1 MARLQRTLSL
11 GSVVLFGI
19 AYMTPIIVLGTFG
32 ILAQSTAGMVPAAYL
47 AALVAMFFT
56 AMSYGRMASAF
67 PVAGSAYSYVRK
79 AISPKLGF
87 IAGWAVLLDYLFLP
101 MAIWLIGAAYL
112 HSAFPAVPQW
122 VWVLAFIGVTSV
134 INIIG
139 LKLANGINALLMLVQ
154 FLVLIAFVALCIHY
168 IGGDAPKPLWTIT
181 PFFNGQMQMPLI
193 MSGAAIAC
201 YSFLGF
207 DAVSTLTEETR
218 DPRRTIPR
226 AIMLI
231 TLIGGLIFVGVS
243 YFVQIAH
250 PSFEFTD
257 VDSAAYEIAR
267 NIGGDLFVSIFLI
280 GLIVG
285 QFASGLSA
293 QASGSRLLFAMG
305 RDGVLPKS
313 FFGTLHARF
322 GTPVNSIL
330 LCAVV
335 ALLALRLDVTTST
348 SFINFGAFLAFSLV
362 NLSVIFHYWIG
373 AKQRGLRE
381 LVLFVVF
388 PTIGLVADLW
398 LMVSL
403 DHLAIYLGL
412 SWLAIGLVY
421 LGFHGGADQE
431 ENVGGG
437 VMEQYGA
444 VVGVDTRFHKASGAS
459 G

>member
-32 ILAQSTAGMVPAAYL
+32 ILAQSTAGRVPAAYL

-112 HSAFPAVPQW
+112 NSAFPAVPQW
-122 VWVLAFIGVTSV
+122 VWVLAFIGITSA
-134 INIIG
+134 INIVG

-154 FLVLIAFVALCIHY
+154 FLVLVAFVALCVHY
-168 IGGDAPKPLWTIT
+168 VGGDASTPLWSIK
-181 PFFNGQMQMPLI
+181 PFFNGDMQMPLI

-231 TLIGGLIFVGVS
+231 TLIGGLIFVCVS

-250 PSFEFTD
+250 PSFQFD
-257 VDSAAYEIAR
+257 SVDSAAYEIAR

-293 QASGSRLLFAMG
+293 QASGSRLLYAMG

-313 FFGTLHARF
+313 FFGTLHERF
-322 GTPVNSIL
+322 GTPINSIL

-335 ALLALRLDVTTST
+335 ALLALKLDVTTST

-373 AKQRGLRE
+373 GEQKGLRE
-381 LVLFVVF
+381 RVLFLIF
-388 PTIGLVADLW
+388 PFIGLVADLW

-403 DHLAIYLGL
+403 DRLAIYLGL
-412 SWLAIGLVY
+412 SWLAIGVVY
-421 LGFHGGADQE
+421 LAVLTGGFRRQPPEMDFQE
-431 ENVGGG
+431 
-437 VMEQYGA
+437 A
-444 VVGVDTRFHKASGAS
+444 A
-459 G
+459 

>member
-47 AALVAMFFT
+47 AALIAMFFT
-56 AMSYGRMASAF
+56 AMSYGRMAAAF

-112 HSAFPAVPQW
+112 ASAFPSIPQW
-122 VWVLAFIGVTSV
+122 IWVLAFIGITSA

-154 FLVLIAFVALCIHY
+154 FLVLIAFVALCVHY
-168 IGGDAPKPLWTIT
+168 IGGDASTPLWSVK
-181 PFFNGQMQMPLI
+181 PFFNGDMQMPLI

-218 DPRRTIPR
+218 EPRRTIPR

-250 PSFEFTD
+250 PSFQFD
-257 VDSAAYEIAR
+257 SVDSAAYEIAR

-335 ALLALRLDVTTST
+335 ALLALKLDVTTST

-362 NLSVIFHYWIG
+362 NLSVIFHYWLG
-373 AKQRGLRE
+373 GEKKGLRE
-381 LVLFVVF
+381 LVLFLLF
-388 PTIGLVADLW
+388 PFIGLVADLW

-403 DHLAIYLGL
+403 DHLAVYLGL
-412 SWLAIGLVY
+412 SWLAIGVVY
-421 LGFHGGADQE
+421 LAVLTGGFRRQPPEMDFQE
-431 ENVGGG
+431 
-437 VMEQYGA
+437 A
-444 VVGVDTRFHKASGAS
+444 T
-459 G
+459 

>member
-112 HSAFPAVPQW
+112 NSAFPAVPQW
-122 VWVLAFIGVTSV
+122 IWVLAFIGITSA
-134 INIIG
+134 INIVG

-168 IGGDAPKPLWTIT
+168 VGGDASTPLWSIK
-181 PFFNGQMQMPLI
+181 PFFNGDMQMPLI

-231 TLIGGLIFVGVS
+231 TLIGGLIFVSVS

-250 PSFEFTD
+250 PSFQFD
-257 VDSAAYEIAR
+257 NVDSAAYEIAR
-267 NIGGDLFVSIFLI
+267 NIGGDLFVTIFLI

-313 FFGTLHARF
+313 FFGTLHERF

-335 ALLALRLDVTTST
+335 ALLALKLDVTTST

-373 AKQRGLRE
+373 GEKKGLRE
-381 LVLFVVF
+381 FVLFLLF
-388 PTIGLVADLW
+388 PFIGLAADLW

-412 SWLAIGLVY
+412 SWLAIGVVY
-421 LGFHGGADQE
+421 LAVLTSGFRRQPPEMDFQE
-431 ENVGGG
+431 
-437 VMEQYGA
+437 A
-444 VVGVDTRFHKASGAS
+444 T
-459 G
+459 

>member
-112 HSAFPAVPQW
+112 NSAFPAVPQW
-122 VWVLAFIGVTSV
+122 IWVLAFIGITSA
-134 INIIG
+134 INIVG

-154 FLVLIAFVALCIHY
+154 FLVLIAFVALCVHY
-168 IGGDAPKPLWTIT
+168 VGGDASTPLWSIK
-181 PFFNGQMQMPLI
+181 PFFNGDMQMPLI

-250 PSFEFTD
+250 PSFQFD
-257 VDSAAYEIAR
+257 SVDSAAYEIAR

-293 QASGSRLLFAMG
+293 QASGSRLLYAMG

-313 FFGTLHARF
+313 FFGTLHERF
-322 GTPVNSIL
+322 GTPINSIL

-335 ALLALRLDVTTST
+335 ALLALKLDVTTST

-373 AKQRGLRE
+373 GEKKGLRE
-381 LVLFVVF
+381 FVLFLLF
-388 PTIGLVADLW
+388 PFIGLAADLW

-412 SWLAIGLVY
+412 SWLAIGVVY
-421 LGFHGGADQE
+421 LAVLTGGFRRQPPEMDFQE
-431 ENVGGG
+431 
-437 VMEQYGA
+437 A
-444 VVGVDTRFHKASGAS
+444 T
-459 G
+459 

>member
-47 AALVAMFFT
+47 AALIAMFFT
-56 AMSYGRMASAF
+56 AMSYGRMAAAF

-112 HSAFPAVPQW
+112 ASAFPSIPQW
-122 VWVLAFIGVTSV
+122 IWVLAFIGITSA

-154 FLVLIAFVALCIHY
+154 FLVLIAFVTLCVHY
-168 IGGDAPKPLWTIT
+168 IGGDASTPLWSIK
-181 PFFNGQMQMPLI
+181 PFFNGDMQMPLI

-250 PSFEFTD
+250 PSFQFD
-257 VDSAAYEIAR
+257 SVDSAAYEIAR

-335 ALLALRLDVTTST
+335 ALLALKLDVTTST

-373 AKQRGLRE
+373 GEKKGLRE
-381 LVLFVVF
+381 LVLFLLF
-388 PTIGLVADLW
+388 PFIGLVADLW

-412 SWLAIGLVY
+412 SWLAVGVVY
-421 LGFHGGADQE
+421 LAVLTGGFRRQPPEMDFQE
-431 ENVGGG
+431 
-437 VMEQYGA
+437 A
-444 VVGVDTRFHKASGAS
+444 T
-459 G
+459 

>member
-112 HSAFPAVPQW
+112 NSAFPAVPQW
-122 VWVLAFIGVTSV
+122 LWVLAFIGITSA
-134 INIIG
+134 INIVG

-154 FLVLIAFVALCIHY
+154 FLVLIAFVALCVHY
-168 IGGDAPKPLWTIT
+168 VGGDASTPLWSIK
-181 PFFNGQMQMPLI
+181 PFFNGDMQMPLI

-250 PSFEFTD
+250 PSFQFNS

-293 QASGSRLLFAMG
+293 QASGSRLLYAMG

-313 FFGTLHARF
+313 FFGTLHQRF
-322 GTPVNSIL
+322 GTPINSIL
-330 LCAVV
+330 LCAAV
-335 ALLALRLDVTTST
+335 ALLALKLDVTTST

-373 AKQRGLRE
+373 GEKKGLRQF
-381 LVLFVVF
+381 LLFLLF
-388 PTIGLVADLW
+388 PFIGLAADLW

-412 SWLAIGLVY
+412 SWLAIGVVY
-421 LGFHGGADQE
+421 LAVLTGGFRRQPPEMDFQE
-431 ENVGGG
+431 
-437 VMEQYGA
+437 A
-444 VVGVDTRFHKASGAS
+444 A
-459 G
+459 

>member
-32 ILAQSTAGMVPAAYL
+32 ILAQATDGQVPAAYL
-47 AALVAMFFT
+47 AALIAMFFT
-56 AMSYGRMASAF
+56 AMSYGRMAAAF

-79 AISPKLGF
+79 AISPRLGF

-112 HSAFPAVPQW
+112 GSAFPSVPQP
-122 VWVLAFIGVTSV
+122 VWVLAFIVVTSA
-134 INIIG
+134 INIVG
-139 LKLANGINALLMLVQ
+139 LKLANTVNALLMLVQ
-154 FLVLIAFVALCIHY
+154 FLVLAAFVALCIHY
-168 IGGDAPKPLWTIT
+168 IGGDGHTPLWSLA
-181 PFFNGQMQMPLI
+181 PFTSGNLQMPLI

-231 TLIGGLIFVGVS
+231 TLAGGLIFVGVS
-243 YFVQIAH
+243 YFVQLAH
-250 PSFEFTD
+250 PGAQFENID
-257 VDSAAYEIAR
+257 AAAYEIAR
-267 NIGGDLFVSIFLI
+267 NIGGDVFVSVFLI
-280 GLIVG
+280 GLVVG

-293 QASGSRLLFAMG
+293 QASGSRLLYAMG
-305 RDGVLPKS
+305 RDGVLPAS
-313 FFGTLHARF
+313 VFGRLSERF
-322 GTPVNSIL
+322 GTPVSSIV

-335 ALLALRLDVTTST
+335 ALLALKLDVTTST

-373 AKQRGLRE
+373 GARRGVRE
-381 LVLFVVF
+381 ALLFLLC
-388 PTIGLVADLW
+388 PSIGLIADLW

-403 DHLAIYLGL
+403 DRAAVILGI
-412 SWLAIGLVY
+412 SWLV
-421 LGFHGGADQE
+421 LGCGWLAWLTGGFRRQPPEMDFQE
-431 ENVGGG
+431 
-437 VMEQYGA
+437 A
-444 VVGVDTRFHKASGAS
+444 T
-459 G
+459 

>member
-112 HSAFPAVPQW
+112 NSAFPAVPQW
-122 VWVLAFIGVTSV
+122 IWVLAFIGITSA
-134 INIIG
+134 INIVG

-154 FLVLIAFVALCIHY
+154 FLVLIAFVALCVHY
-168 IGGDAPKPLWTIT
+168 IGGDASTPLWSIK
-181 PFFNGQMQMPLI
+181 PFFNGDMQMPLI

-250 PSFEFTD
+250 PSFRFD
-257 VDSAAYEIAR
+257 SVDSAAYEIAR

-330 LCAVV
+330 LCAAV
-335 ALLALRLDVTTST
+335 ALLALKLDVTTST

-373 AKQRGLRE
+373 AKQRGVRE
-381 LVLFVVF
+381 LILFLVF
-388 PTIGLVADLW
+388 PAIGLAADLW

-412 SWLAIGLVY
+412 VWLAIGLVY
-421 LGFHGGADQE
+421 LGFLTRGFSQQPPEMDFQE
-431 ENVGGG
+431 
-437 VMEQYGA
+437 A
-444 VVGVDTRFHKASGAS
+444 A
-459 G
+459 

>member
-32 ILAQSTAGMVPAAYL
+32 ILAQSTSGMVPAAYL

-56 AMSYGRMASAF
+56 AMSYGRMAAAF

-112 HSAFPAVPQW
+112 HSAFPGVPQW
-122 VWVLAFIGVTSV
+122 LWVLVFIGITSG
-134 INIIG
+134 INIVG

-154 FLVLIAFVALCIHY
+154 FLVLIAFVALCVHY
-168 IGGDAPKPLWTIT
+168 VGGDASKPLWSIK
-181 PFFNGQMQMPLI
+181 PFFNGDMQMPLI

-231 TLIGGLIFVGVS
+231 TLIGGLIFVSVS

-250 PSFEFTD
+250 PSSQFD
-257 VDSAAYEIAR
+257 SVDSAAYEIAR

-313 FFGTLHARF
+313 IFGTLHERF

-335 ALLALRLDVTTST
+335 ALLALKLDVTTST

-373 AKQRGLRE
+373 AQKKGLRE
-381 LVLFVVF
+381 FVLFLLF
-388 PTIGLVADLW
+388 PFIGLAAGLW

-412 SWLAIGLVY
+412 SWLAIGVVY
-421 LGFHGGADQE
+421 LAVLTGGFRRQPPEMDFQE
-431 ENVGGG
+431 
-437 VMEQYGA
+437 A
-444 VVGVDTRFHKASGAS
+444 A
-459 G
+459 

>member
-112 HSAFPAVPQW
+112 HSAFPSVPQW

-154 FLVLIAFVALCIHY
+154 FLVLVAFVALCIHY
-168 IGGDAPKPLWTIT
+168 IGGDASKPLWTIT

-231 TLIGGLIFVGVS
+231 TLIGGLVFVGVS

-335 ALLALRLDVTTST
+335 ALLALKLDVTTST

-381 LVLFVVF
+381 LVLFLVF
-388 PTIGLVADLW
+388 PTIGLLADVW

-421 LGFHGGADQE
+421 LGFLTRGFSQQPPEMDFQE
-431 ENVGGG
+431 
-437 VMEQYGA
+437 A
-444 VVGVDTRFHKASGAS
+444 A
-459 G
+459 

>member
-112 HSAFPAVPQW
+112 NSAFPAVPQW
-122 VWVLAFIGVTSV
+122 IWVLAFIGITSA
-134 INIIG
+134 INIVG

-154 FLVLIAFVALCIHY
+154 FLVLIAFVALCVHY
-168 IGGDAPKPLWTIT
+168 VGGDASTPLWSVK
-181 PFFNGQMQMPLI
+181 PFFNGDMQMPLI

-250 PSFEFTD
+250 PSFQFD
-257 VDSAAYEIAR
+257 SVDSAAYEIAR

-313 FFGTLHARF
+313 FFGTLHERF

-335 ALLALRLDVTTST
+335 ALLALKLDVTTST

-373 AKQRGLRE
+373 GEHKGPRE
-381 LVLFVVF
+381 FVLFLLF
-388 PTIGLVADLW
+388 PFIGLAADLW

-412 SWLAIGLVY
+412 IWLAIGVVY
-421 LGFHGGADQE
+421 LAVLTGGFRRQPPEMDFQE
-431 ENVGGG
+431 A
-437 VMEQYGA
+437 M
-444 VVGVDTRFHKASGAS
+444 
-459 G
+459 

>member
-56 AMSYGRMASAF
+56 AMSYGRMAAAF

-112 HSAFPAVPQW
+112 NSAFPAVPQW
-122 VWVLAFIGVTSV
+122 IWVLTFIGITSA
-134 INIIG
+134 INIVG

-154 FLVLIAFVALCIHY
+154 FLVLIAFVALCVHY
-168 IGGDAPKPLWTIT
+168 VGGDASTPLWSVK
-181 PFFNGQMQMPLI
+181 PFFNGDMQMPLI

-250 PSFEFTD
+250 PSFQFD
-257 VDSAAYEIAR
+257 SVDSAAYEIAR

-313 FFGTLHARF
+313 FFGTLHERF
-322 GTPVNSIL
+322 GTPLNSIL
-330 LCAVV
+330 LCAAV
-335 ALLALRLDVTTST
+335 ALLALKLDVTTST

-373 AKQRGLRE
+373 GEHKGLRE
-381 LVLFVVF
+381 FVLFLLF
-388 PTIGLVADLW
+388 PFIGLAADLW

-412 SWLAIGLVY
+412 SWLAIGVVY
-421 LGFHGGADQE
+421 LAVLTGGFRRQPPEMDFQE
-431 ENVGGG
+431 
-437 VMEQYGA
+437 A
-444 VVGVDTRFHKASGAS
+444 T
-459 G
+459 

>member
-112 HSAFPAVPQW
+112 NSAFPAVPQW
-122 VWVLAFIGVTSV
+122 IWVLAFIGITSA
-134 INIIG
+134 INIVG

-154 FLVLIAFVALCIHY
+154 FLVLIAFVALCVHY
-168 IGGDAPKPLWTIT
+168 VGGDASTPLWSVK
-181 PFFNGQMQMPLI
+181 PFFNGDMQMPLI

-207 DAVSTLTEETR
+207 DAVSTLTEETL

-250 PSFEFTD
+250 PSFQFD
-257 VDSAAYEIAR
+257 SVDSAAYEIAR

-313 FFGTLHARF
+313 FFGTLHERF

-335 ALLALRLDVTTST
+335 ALLALKLDVTTST

-373 AKQRGLRE
+373 GENKGLRE
-381 LVLFVVF
+381 FVLFLLF
-388 PTIGLVADLW
+388 PFIGLAADLW

-412 SWLAIGLVY
+412 SWLAIGVVY
-421 LGFHGGADQE
+421 LAVLTGGFRRQPPEMDFQE
-431 ENVGGG
+431 
-437 VMEQYGA
+437 A
-444 VVGVDTRFHKASGAS
+444 T
-459 G
+459 

>member
-112 HSAFPAVPQW
+112 NSAFPAVPQW
-122 VWVLAFIGVTSV
+122 IWVLAFIGITSA
-134 INIIG
+134 INIVG

-154 FLVLIAFVALCIHY
+154 FLVLIAFVALCVHY
-168 IGGDAPKPLWTIT
+168 VGGDASTPLWSIK
-181 PFFNGQMQMPLI
+181 PFFNGDMQMPLI

-250 PSFEFTD
+250 PSFQFD
-257 VDSAAYEIAR
+257 SVDSAAYEIAR

-293 QASGSRLLFAMG
+293 QASGSRLLYAMG

-313 FFGTLHARF
+313 FFGTLHERF
-322 GTPVNSIL
+322 GTPINSIL

-335 ALLALRLDVTTST
+335 ALLALKLDVTTST

-373 AKQRGLRE
+373 GEKKGLRE
-381 LVLFVVF
+381 FVLFLLF
-388 PTIGLVADLW
+388 PFIGLAADLW

-412 SWLAIGLVY
+412 SWLAIGVVY
-421 LGFHGGADQE
+421 LAVLTGGFRRQPPEMDFQE
-431 ENVGGG
+431 
-437 VMEQYGA
+437 A
-444 VVGVDTRFHKASGAS
+444 A
-459 G
+459 

>member
-32 ILAQSTAGMVPAAYL
+32 ILAQSTGGMVPAAYL

-122 VWVLAFIGVTSV
+122 VWVLAFIGITTA

-168 IGGDAPKPLWTIT
+168 IGGDASKPLWTIA
-181 PFFNGQMQMPLI
+181 PFFNGQMHMPLI

-250 PSFEFTD
+250 PSFEFAD
-257 VDSAAYEIAR
+257 VDSA
-267 NIGGDLFVSIFLI
+267 
-280 GLIVG
+280 
-285 QFASGLSA
+285 
-293 QASGSRLLFAMG
+293 
-305 RDGVLPKS
+305 
-313 FFGTLHARF
+313 
-322 GTPVNSIL
+322 
-330 LCAVV
+330 
-335 ALLALRLDVTTST
+335 
-348 SFINFGAFLAFSLV
+348 
-362 NLSVIFHYWIG
+362 
-373 AKQRGLRE
+373 
-381 LVLFVVF
+381 
-388 PTIGLVADLW
+388 
-398 LMVSL
+398 
-403 DHLAIYLGL
+403 
-412 SWLAIGLVY
+412 
-421 LGFHGGADQE
+421 
-431 ENVGGG
+431 
-437 VMEQYGA
+437 
-444 VVGVDTRFHKASGAS
+444 
-459 G
+459 

>member
-56 AMSYGRMASAF
+56 AMSYGRMAAAF

-168 IGGDAPKPLWTIT
+168 IGGDASKPLWTIT

-373 AKQRGLRE
+373 AKRRGLRE
-381 LVLFVVF
+381 LVLFLVF

-421 LGFHGGADQE
+421 LGFLTRGFSQQPPEMDFQE
-431 ENVGGG
+431 
-437 VMEQYGA
+437 A
-444 VVGVDTRFHKASGAS
+444 A
-459 G
+459 

>member
-32 ILAQSTAGMVPAAYL
+32 ILAQSTGGMVPAAYL

-101 MAIWLIGAAYL
+101 MAIWLIGSAYL

-122 VWVLAFIGVTSV
+122 IWVLAFIGITSL
-134 INIIG
+134 INIVG
-139 LKLANGINALLMLVQ
+139 LKLANGVNALLMLVQ
-154 FLVLIAFVALCIHY
+154 ALVLIAFVVLCVHY
-168 IGGDAPKPLWTIT
+168 IGGDASKPLWTIE

-218 DPRRTIPR
+218 DARRTIPR

-250 PSFEFTD
+250 PSFQFAD

-267 NIGGDLFVSIFLI
+267 NIGGDLFVSIFMI

-313 FFGTLHARF
+313 FFGTLHAKY

-335 ALLALRLDVTTST
+335 ALLALKLDVTTST
-348 SFINFGAFLAFSLV
+348 SFINFGAFLAFTLV

-373 AKQRGLRE
+373 GKNRGLRE
-381 LVLFVVF
+381 VVLFLVF
-388 PTIGLVADLW
+388 PTIGLLADLW
-398 LMVSL
+398 LMISL

-412 SWLAIGLVY
+412 TWLVIGCIY
-421 LGFHGGADQE
+421 LGFLTRGFTKQPPEMDFQE
-431 ENVGGG
+431 
-437 VMEQYGA
+437 
-444 VVGVDTRFHKASGAS
+444 AS
-459 G
+459 

>member
-56 AMSYGRMASAF
+56 AMSYGRMAAAF

-112 HSAFPAVPQW
+112 ASAFPSIPQW
-122 VWVLAFIGVTSV
+122 IWVLAFIGITSA

-154 FLVLIAFVALCIHY
+154 FLVLIAFVALCVHY
-168 IGGDAPKPLWTIT
+168 IGGDASTPLWSIK
-181 PFFNGQMQMPLI
+181 PFFNGDMQMPLI

-250 PSFEFTD
+250 PSFQFD
-257 VDSAAYEIAR
+257 SVDSAAYEIAR

-335 ALLALRLDVTTST
+335 ALLALKLDVTTST

-373 AKQRGLRE
+373 GEKKGLRE
-381 LVLFVVF
+381 LVLFLLF
-388 PTIGLVADLW
+388 PFIGLVADLW

-412 SWLAIGLVY
+412 SWLAIGVVY
-421 LGFHGGADQE
+421 LAVLTGGFRRQPPEMDFQE
-431 ENVGGG
+431 
-437 VMEQYGA
+437 A
-444 VVGVDTRFHKASGAS
+444 T
-459 G
+459 

>member
-32 ILAQSTAGMVPAAYL
+32 ILAQSTSGMVPAAYL

-56 AMSYGRMASAF
+56 AMSYGRMAAAF

-122 VWVLAFIGVTSV
+122 LWVLVFIGITSG
-134 INIIG
+134 INIVG

-154 FLVLIAFVALCIHY
+154 FLVLIAFVALCVHY
-168 IGGDAPKPLWTIT
+168 VGGDASKPLWSIK
-181 PFFNGQMQMPLI
+181 PFFNGDMQMPLI

-231 TLIGGLIFVGVS
+231 TLIGGLIFVSVS

-250 PSFEFTD
+250 PSSQFD
-257 VDSAAYEIAR
+257 SVDSAAYEIAR

-313 FFGTLHARF
+313 IFGTLHERF

-335 ALLALRLDVTTST
+335 ALLALKLDVTTST

-373 AKQRGLRE
+373 AQKKGLRE
-381 LVLFVVF
+381 FVLFLLF
-388 PTIGLVADLW
+388 PFIGLAAGLW

-412 SWLAIGLVY
+412 SWLAIGVVY
-421 LGFHGGADQE
+421 LAVLTGGFRRQPPEMDFQE
-431 ENVGGG
+431 
-437 VMEQYGA
+437 A
-444 VVGVDTRFHKASGAS
+444 A
-459 G
+459 

>member
-11 GSVVLFGI
+11 GAVVLFGI

-112 HSAFPAVPQW
+112 NSAFPAVPQW
-122 VWVLAFIGVTSV
+122 IWVLAFIGITSA
-134 INIIG
+134 INIVG
-139 LKLANGINALLMLVQ
+139 LKLANGINAMLMLVQ
-154 FLVLIAFVALCIHY
+154 FLVLIAFVALCVHY
-168 IGGDAPKPLWTIT
+168 VGGDASTPLWSIK
-181 PFFNGQMQMPLI
+181 PFFNGDMQMPLI

-250 PSFEFTD
+250 PSFQFES

-293 QASGSRLLFAMG
+293 QASGSRLLYAMG

-313 FFGTLHARF
+313 FFGILHERF
-322 GTPVNSIL
+322 GTPINSIL

-335 ALLALRLDVTTST
+335 ALLALKLDVTTST

-373 AKQRGLRE
+373 GDKKGLRE
-381 LVLFVVF
+381 FVLFLMF
-388 PTIGLVADLW
+388 PFIGLAADLW

-403 DHLAIYLGL
+403 DHLAVYLGL
-412 SWLAIGLVY
+412 SWLAIGVLY
-421 LGFHGGADQE
+421 LAVLTGGFRRQPPEMDFQE
-431 ENVGGG
+431 
-437 VMEQYGA
+437 A
-444 VVGVDTRFHKASGAS
+444 L
-459 G
+459 

>member
-1 MARLQRTLSL
+1 
-11 GSVVLFGI
+11 
-19 AYMTPIIVLGTFG
+19 
-32 ILAQSTAGMVPAAYL
+32 
-47 AALVAMFFT
+47 
-56 AMSYGRMASAF
+56 
-67 PVAGSAYSYVRK
+67 
-79 AISPKLGF
+79 
-87 IAGWAVLLDYLFLP
+87 
-101 MAIWLIGAAYL
+101 
-112 HSAFPAVPQW
+112 
-122 VWVLAFIGVTSV
+122 
-134 INIIG
+134 
-139 LKLANGINALLMLVQ
+139 
-154 FLVLIAFVALCIHY
+154 VLIAFVVLCVHY
-168 IGGDAPKPLWTIT
+168 IGGDASTPLWTLK
-181 PFFNGQMQMPLI
+181 PFFNGDMHMPLI

-250 PSFEFTD
+250 PSFQFD
-257 VDSAAYEIAR
+257 SVDSAAYEIAR

-313 FFGTLHARF
+313 FFGTLHERF

-335 ALLALRLDVTTST
+335 ALLALKLDVTTST

-373 AKQRGLRE
+373 AQKRGARE
-381 LVLFVVF
+381 FVLFLVF
-388 PTIGLVADLW
+388 PFIGLLADLW

-412 SWLAIGLVY
+412 SWLAIGVVY
-421 LGFHGGADQE
+421 LAILTSGFRRQPPEMDFQE
-431 ENVGGG
+431 
-437 VMEQYGA
+437 A
-444 VVGVDTRFHKASGAS
+444 T
-459 G
+459 

>member
-11 GSVVLFGI
+11 GAVVLFGI

-112 HSAFPAVPQW
+112 NSAFPAVPQW
-122 VWVLAFIGVTSV
+122 VWVLTFIGITSA
-134 INIIG
+134 INIVG

-168 IGGDAPKPLWTIT
+168 VGGDASTPLWSVK
-181 PFFNGQMQMPLI
+181 PFFNGDMQMPLI

-231 TLIGGLIFVGVS
+231 TLIGGLIFVSVS

-250 PSFEFTD
+250 PSFQFD
-257 VDSAAYEIAR
+257 SVDSAAYEIAR

-293 QASGSRLLFAMG
+293 QASGSRLLYAMG

-313 FFGTLHARF
+313 FFGTLHERF
-322 GTPVNSIL
+322 GTPINSIL

-335 ALLALRLDVTTST
+335 ALLALKLDVTTST

-373 AKQRGLRE
+373 GEKKGLRE
-381 LVLFVVF
+381 FVLFLLF
-388 PTIGLVADLW
+388 PFIGLAADLW

-412 SWLAIGLVY
+412 SWLAIGVVY
-421 LGFHGGADQE
+421 LAVLTGGFRRQPPEMDFQE
-431 ENVGGG
+431 
-437 VMEQYGA
+437 A
-444 VVGVDTRFHKASGAS
+444 T
-459 G
+459 

>member
-56 AMSYGRMASAF
+56 AMSYGRMAAAF

-112 HSAFPAVPQW
+112 ASAFPSIPQW
-122 VWVLAFIGVTSV
+122 IWVLAFIGITSA

-154 FLVLIAFVALCIHY
+154 FLVLIAFVALCVHY
-168 IGGDAPKPLWTIT
+168 VGGDASTPLWSIK
-181 PFFNGQMQMPLI
+181 PFFNGDMQMPLI

-250 PSFEFTD
+250 PSFQFD
-257 VDSAAYEIAR
+257 SVDSAAYEIAR

-313 FFGTLHARF
+313 FFGTLHERF

-335 ALLALRLDVTTST
+335 ALLALKLDVTTST

-373 AKQRGLRE
+373 GEKKGLRE
-381 LVLFVVF
+381 LILFLIF
-388 PTIGLVADLW
+388 PFIGLAADLW

-403 DHLAIYLGL
+403 DHLAVYLGL
-412 SWLAIGLVY
+412 SWLAIGVVY
-421 LGFHGGADQE
+421 LAVLTGGFRRQPPEMDFQE
-431 ENVGGG
+431 T
-437 VMEQYGA
+437 A
-444 VVGVDTRFHKASGAS
+444 
-459 G
+459 

>member
-112 HSAFPAVPQW
+112 NSAFPAVPQW
-122 VWVLAFIGVTSV
+122 IWVLAFIGITSA
-134 INIIG
+134 INIVG

-168 IGGDAPKPLWTIT
+168 VGGDASTPLWSIK
-181 PFFNGQMQMPLI
+181 PFFNGDMQMPLI

-231 TLIGGLIFVGVS
+231 TLIGGLIFVSVS

-250 PSFEFTD
+250 PSFQFD
-257 VDSAAYEIAR
+257 SVDSAAYEIAR
-267 NIGGDLFVSIFLI
+267 NIGGDLFVTIFLI

-313 FFGTLHARF
+313 FFGSLHERF

-335 ALLALRLDVTTST
+335 ALLALKLDVTTST

-373 AKQRGLRE
+373 GANKGLRE
-381 LVLFVVF
+381 FVLFLLF
-388 PTIGLVADLW
+388 PFIGLAADLW

-403 DHLAIYLGL
+403 DHLAIYLGM
-412 SWLAIGLVY
+412 SWLAIGVVY
-421 LGFHGGADQE
+421 LAVLTGGFRRQPPEMDFQE
-431 ENVGGG
+431 
-437 VMEQYGA
+437 A
-444 VVGVDTRFHKASGAS
+444 T
-459 G
+459 

>member
-32 ILAQSTAGMVPAAYL
+32 ILAQSTAGMVPTAYL

-56 AMSYGRMASAF
+56 AMSYGRMAAAF

-112 HSAFPAVPQW
+112 NSAFPAVPQW
-122 VWVLAFIGVTSV
+122 IWVLAFIGITSA
-134 INIIG
+134 INIVG

-168 IGGDAPKPLWTIT
+168 IGGDASTPLWTVK
-181 PFFNGQMQMPLI
+181 PFFNGDMQMPLI

-250 PSFEFTD
+250 PSFQFD
-257 VDSAAYEIAR
+257 NVDSAAYEIAR

-313 FFGTLHARF
+313 FFGTLHEKF

-335 ALLALRLDVTTST
+335 ALLALKLDVTTST

-362 NLSVIFHYWIG
+362 NLSVIFHYWIAG
-373 AKQRGLRE
+373 EKKGPRE
-381 LVLFVVF
+381 LVLFLVF
-388 PTIGLVADLW
+388 PFIGLAADLW

-412 SWLAIGLVY
+412 SWLAIGVVY
-421 LGFHGGADQE
+421 LAVLTGGFRRQPPEMDFQE
-431 ENVGGG
+431 
-437 VMEQYGA
+437 A
-444 VVGVDTRFHKASGAS
+444 T
-459 G
+459 

>member
-168 IGGDAPKPLWTIT
+168 IGGDASKPLWTIT

-421 LGFHGGADQE
+421 LGFLTRGFSQQPPEMDFQE
-431 ENVGGG
+431 
-437 VMEQYGA
+437 A
-444 VVGVDTRFHKASGAS
+444 A
-459 G
+459 

>member
-56 AMSYGRMASAF
+56 AMSYGRMAAAF

-112 HSAFPAVPQW
+112 ASAFPAVPQW
-122 VWVLAFIGVTSV
+122 IWVLAFIGITSA
-134 INIIG
+134 INIVG

-154 FLVLIAFVALCIHY
+154 FLVLSAFVALCVHY
-168 IGGDAPKPLWTIT
+168 VGGDASTPLWSLT
-181 PFFNGQMQMPLI
+181 PFFNGGMQLPLI

-250 PSFEFTD
+250 PSVQFD
-257 VDSAAYEIAR
+257 SVDSAAYEIAR

-335 ALLALRLDVTTST
+335 ALLALKLDVTTST

-373 AKQRGLRE
+373 GAKKGPRE
-381 LVLFVVF
+381 LLLFLVF
-388 PTIGLVADLW
+388 PFIGLVADLW

-403 DHLAIYLGL
+403 DHLAVYLGL
-412 SWLAIGLVY
+412 SWLAIGVVY
-421 LGFHGGADQE
+421 LAVLTGGFRRQPPEMDFKEA
-431 ENVGGG
+431 
-437 VMEQYGA
+437 A
-444 VVGVDTRFHKASGAS
+444 
-459 G
+459 

>member
-47 AALVAMFFT
+47 AALIAMFFT
-56 AMSYGRMASAF
+56 AMSYGRMAAAF

-112 HSAFPAVPQW
+112 ASAFPSIAQW
-122 VWVLAFIGVTSV
+122 IWVLGFIGITSA

-154 FLVLIAFVALCIHY
+154 FLVLIAFVALCVHY
-168 IGGDAPKPLWTIT
+168 IGGDASTPLWSIK
-181 PFFNGQMQMPLI
+181 PFFNGDMQMPLI

-250 PSFEFTD
+250 PSFQFD
-257 VDSAAYEIAR
+257 SVDSAAYEIAR

-335 ALLALRLDVTTST
+335 ALLALKLDVTTST

-373 AKQRGLRE
+373 GEKKGLRE
-381 LVLFVVF
+381 LVLFLIF
-388 PTIGLVADLW
+388 PFIGLVADLW

-403 DHLAIYLGL
+403 DHLAVYLGL
-412 SWLAIGLVY
+412 SWLAIGVVY
-421 LGFHGGADQE
+421 LAVLTGGFRRQPPEMDFQE
-431 ENVGGG
+431 
-437 VMEQYGA
+437 A
-444 VVGVDTRFHKASGAS
+444 T
-459 G
+459 